1 MKDGTVVNVTPMLA
15 NEIVNMYDSA
25 GPSQQKKIMA
35 LLSSGNGFK
44 KLIDAAKQKNRT
56 LR

>member
-1 MKDGTVVNVTPMLA
+1 VDVSPALA
-15 NEIVNMYDSA
+15 NEIINMYDSG

-35 LLSSGNGFK
+35 LLSSGEGFK